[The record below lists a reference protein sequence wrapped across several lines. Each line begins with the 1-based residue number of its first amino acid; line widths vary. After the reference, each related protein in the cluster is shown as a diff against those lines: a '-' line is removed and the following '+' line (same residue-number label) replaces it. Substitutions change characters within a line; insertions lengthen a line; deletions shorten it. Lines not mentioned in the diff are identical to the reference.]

1 MKNLIIIKKTRKTI
15 YIVSKKEFVV
25 NLICQNNESG
35 NPSLHITLQ
44 SLFPEYSECNH
55 AIISNNDYAA

>member
-25 NLICQNNESG
+25 NLICQNKESG

-44 SLFPEYSECNH
+44 TFVS
-55 AIISNNDYAA
+55 